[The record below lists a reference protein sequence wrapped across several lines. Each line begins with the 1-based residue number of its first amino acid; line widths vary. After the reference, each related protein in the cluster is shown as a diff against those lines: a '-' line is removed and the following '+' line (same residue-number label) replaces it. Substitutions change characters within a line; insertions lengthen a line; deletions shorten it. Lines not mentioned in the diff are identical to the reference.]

1 MRIYLDVCSLNRLTD
16 DQNQPRIR
24 EEAEAVESIFRL
36 IRESKL
42 EWLSSVAL
50 HAEVERNP
58 NVERRREVQVL
69 LSLAAKTILLDPAI
83 VERARALELA
93 GYGAFDALHL
103 SFAEASGVEVLLTTD
118 DRCVSRAARGVAS
131 PRLRVLNPVT
141 WLRELIV

>member
-1 MRIYLDVCSLNRLTD
+1 MDVCSLNRLTD

-36 IRESKL
+36 IRESRV
-42 EWLSSVAL
+42 EWVSSAAL

-58 NVERRREVQVL
+58 NVDRRREVQVL
-69 LSLAAKTILLDPAI
+69 LSLAAKTIFLDPAI
-83 VERARALELA
+83 VERARALESA

-103 SFAEASGVEVLLTTD
+103 SFAEASAAEVLLTTD
-118 DRCVSRAARGVAS
+118 DRFVNRAARGVAS

>member
-1 MRIYLDVCSLNRLTD
+1 LRIYFDVCSLNRLTD

-36 IRESKL
+36 IRESRV
-42 EWLSSVAL
+42 EWVSSAAL

-58 NVERRREVQVL
+58 NRDRRREAQVL
-69 LSLAAKTILLDPAI
+69 LSLAARTIFPDPAI
-83 VERARALELA
+83 VERARAFELA

-103 SFAEASGVEVLLTTD
+103 SFAEAGAVEVLLTTD
-118 DRCVSRAARGVAS
+118 DRFVSRATRGVAA
-131 PRLRVLNPVT
+131 PRLRVLNPVI